1 MLQPVN
7 TAPQSA
13 NDDDPDRPV
22 FRKPATPAAP
32 ESTAPQQTKGP
43 SPDENDP
50 DRPVLTRGDQPAPPP
65 PQSKPSVPATTAAAK
80 AAKPGSKDSSTRSL
94 AAISDAGKYET
105 RPLVYATT
113 PERQQELAQ
122 KMGALALADM
132 RAFADKHTPGP
143 KLPKN
148 AAITDHDLRFFDLD
162 FSNSPTLVFT
172 GKLSIA
178 APGARPF
185 LYYVTCVARLDIN
198 GEPVKVFSSV
208 TDTTHLDVFPRMEL
222 IDALDAD
229 ANGRGDLL
237 FRQHFDRSISYGLY
251 RVFPYN
257 MEKVFEGGGAL

>member
-1 MLQPVN
+1 MSPLLLLAPVLQPVN

-122 KMGALALADM
+122 KMAALALADM

-178 APGARPF
+178 GPRSKTVPLLRHLCRPPRHQWRAGEGLQLCHRHYPPRRLSPHGADRRTRCRCQRPRRP
-185 LYYVTCVARLDIN
+185 A
-198 GEPVKVFSSV
+198 
-208 TDTTHLDVFPRMEL
+208 FPP
-222 IDALDAD
+222 AL
-229 ANGRGDLL
+229 
-237 FRQHFDRSISYGLY
+237 
-251 RVFPYN
+251 
-257 MEKVFEGGGAL
+257 